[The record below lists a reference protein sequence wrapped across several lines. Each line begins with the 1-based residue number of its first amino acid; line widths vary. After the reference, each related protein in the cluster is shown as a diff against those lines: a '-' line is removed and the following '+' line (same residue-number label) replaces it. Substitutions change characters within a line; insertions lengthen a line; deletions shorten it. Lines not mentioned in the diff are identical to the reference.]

1 MVRGTPVPLEI
12 SESFGQACAVE
23 GVRIVT
29 VLAIRK
35 LTVCG
40 TKNGVGRLENGLLIR
55 PLPVARC
62 ITDMFGA
69 SHEVA
74 TWRGSLSRSLFSLLN
89 SHSDRSVVYTA
100 QRFERGK
107 MPRPRIGNRGPIV
120 RVKRKW
126 SP

>member
-1 MVRGTPVPLEI
+1 MIRGTLAPPEL
-12 SESFGQACAVE
+12 SKSFGPSCAVE

-40 TKNGVGRLENGLLIR
+40 TKNGVGRLEKGLLIR
-55 PLPVARC
+55 PLPVARR
-62 ITDMFGA
+62 ITDMFRA

-74 TWRGSLSRSLFSLLN
+74 TWRGSLSPLFFSRLILD
-89 SHSDRSVVYTA
+89 ST
-100 QRFERGK
+100 
-107 MPRPRIGNRGPIV
+107 

-126 SP
+126 FP